1 MILLFIF
8 NNNKKI
14 GLFVGKIEI
23 LRLYCLGNSDF
34 FEIVMVCL
42 EEMKS
47 RFLLCV
53 RDRLSILF

>member
-53 RDRLSILF
+53 